1 LGAGIIGQ
9 HEIID
14 KLADTLLRSQA
25 GITNPDRPLGSFLF
39 LGPTGVGKTL
49 TAKILAK
56 EFFNNQKALI
66 RIDMSELME
75 RHSVSSLIGSPAGYI
90 GFGEGGN
97 LTEKVRKHPYSVV
110 LFDEIE
116 KAHPDV
122 FNILLQI
129 LEDGILTDAEGT
141 AVSFKNTII
150 ILTSNIGTD
159 EFTNAAKVGFA
170 SEKSAT
176 VAAKFEEIRSQAV
189 KELEK
194 NMRPELLNRLDHILV
209 FNSLDK
215 QAIRK
220 ISALEI
226 AKLQA
231 RIKMQEII
239 VTFDKK
245 VIDFIA
251 EKSSALNQGARLVRK
266 NIQELLENPLAEAI
280 IYSRVKN
287 GRIAVKV
294 EKGKIKLT

>member
-1 LGAGIIGQ
+1 
-9 HEIID
+9 
-14 KLADTLLRSQA
+14 
-25 GITNPDRPLGSFLF
+25 
-39 LGPTGVGKTL
+39 
-49 TAKILAK
+49 
-56 EFFNNQKALI
+56 
-66 RIDMSELME
+66 M
-75 RHSVSSLIGSPAGYI
+75 
-90 GFGEGGN
+90 
-97 LTEKVRKHPYSVV
+97 
-110 LFDEIE
+110 
-116 KAHPDV
+116 
-122 FNILLQI
+122 
-129 LEDGILTDAEGT
+129 
-141 AVSFKNTII
+141 
-150 ILTSNIGTD
+150 
-159 EFTNAAKVGFA
+159 
-170 SEKSAT
+170 
-176 VAAKFEEIRSQAV
+176 
-189 KELEK
+189 
-194 NMRPELLNRLDHILV
+194 NRLDHILV

>member
-1 LGAGIIGQ
+1 MSAEIIGQ
-9 HEIID
+9 TEIIG
-14 KLADTLLRSQA
+14 KLSDTLLRSQA
-25 GITNPDRPLGSFLF
+25 GISNPDRPLGSFLF

-56 EFFNNQKALI
+56 EFFHNAKALI